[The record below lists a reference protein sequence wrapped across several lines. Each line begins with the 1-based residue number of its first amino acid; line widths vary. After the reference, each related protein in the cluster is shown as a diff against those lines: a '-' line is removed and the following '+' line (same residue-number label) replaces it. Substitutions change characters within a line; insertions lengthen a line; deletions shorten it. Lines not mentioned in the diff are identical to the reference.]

1 MFFFFKKSNV
11 KKSTC
16 YVAVFRMDFIMKQF
30 LLNTFIE
37 LLSVLLNHKN
47 VNSSSVLSEVYM
59 LLMVHISTFRFGEN
73 MDFNS
78 RMEMDSRC

>member
-1 MFFFFKKSNV
+1 MLLFFCV
-11 KKSTC
+11 D
-16 YVAVFRMDFIMKQF
+16 VIMKQF

-47 VNSSSVLSEVYM
+47 VNSSSALSEVYM
-59 LLMVHISTFRFGEN
+59 LLMVHISALRFGEN
-73 MDFNS
+73 MDFNT